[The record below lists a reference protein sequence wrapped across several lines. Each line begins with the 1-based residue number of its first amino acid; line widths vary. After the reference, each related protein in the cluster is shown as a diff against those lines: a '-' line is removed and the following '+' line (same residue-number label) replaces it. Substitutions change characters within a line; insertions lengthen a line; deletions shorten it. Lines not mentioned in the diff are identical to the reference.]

1 MVCLV
6 CFLWST
12 ERKKNL
18 LHHLYVT
25 SNWGSLGIVTEIS
38 LLRLVSVLT
47 VWLSFSI
54 GANWLIQQWLMLN
67 TLLTQAKSK
76 TVRNS
81 QSDVKSCLP
90 AKCLNFSIPEN
101 FSSKRSIFFVR
112 VSRTFFCWAREYW
125 ITRHSFLFKT
135 RPISLGF
142 VLTLLFVIKSFAVFF
157 SMKLDY
163 DLSWY
168 FYERP
173 WSRDI
178 LFTIYFFRQFWEIE
192 AEGSSRKSKTRR
204 NELN

>member
-101 FSSKRSIFFVR
+101 FSFQTINIFCSSFKNIFLLG
-112 VSRTFFCWAREYW
+112 SRILDYT
-125 ITRHSFLFKT
+125 TFLFVQNPTDLFRIRLDSFICYKKFCCFFFNET
-135 RPISLGF
+135 RLWLKLIL
-142 VLTLLFVIKSFAVFF
+142 LWETLIERYPFHNLFF
-157 SMKLDY
+157 SSVL
-163 DLSWY
+163 
-168 FYERP
+168 RN
-173 WSRDI
+173 WSRRF
-178 LFTIYFFRQFWEIE
+178 L
-192 AEGSSRKSKTRR
+192 SKVQNKTQRT
-204 NELN
+204 